1 MSQLVLLGQR
11 EQEGVGGEG
20 VEALQVL
27 CGEGEVGVMAKG
39 GCVVEQG
46 DDRLVDQLVVVLRR
60 LLMEKSP
67 VVLMFPW

>member
-11 EQEGVGGEG
+11 EQERVGGEC

-27 CGEGEVGVMAKG
+27 CSEWEVGVVAKG

-46 DDRLVDQLVVVLRR
+46 DDRLVEELVIVLR
-60 LLMEKSP
+60 
-67 VVLMFPW
+67 

>member
-1 MSQLVLLGQR
+1 M
-11 EQEGVGGEG
+11 GGEC

-27 CGEGEVGVMAKG
+27 CSEWEVGVVAKG

-46 DDRLVDQLVVVLRR
+46 DDRLVEELVIVLRR

-67 VVLMFPW
+67 VMLLLPW